1 MFYILLVYIYDVQLT
16 SVGLAQAR
24 PNDAYM
30 KELNAVVLYAVIFVA
45 RSIFVSLSP
54 SYSSTCQAYC
64 KKLMHHEKA

>member
-30 KELNAVVLYAVIFVA
+30 KELNAVVLYAVIFVPGQFLLASVLLIPVLVRHTA
-45 RSIFVSLSP
+45 RN
-54 SYSSTCQAYC
+54 
-64 KKLMHHEKA
+64 